1 MIPMLCEGNGI
12 NDMYGA
18 LENVAGNS
26 ANRNFTNIYLY
37 FAISYCLIKIY
48 PFDGL
53 EAKTNK
59 ERLGH
64 AAHI

>member
-1 MIPMLCEGNGI
+1 MWLGIPLIGI
-12 NDMYGA
+12 S
-18 LENVAGNS
+18 L
-26 ANRNFTNIYLY
+26 IYLY

-53 EAKTNK
+53 EAKTNE